1 MKENY
6 DESLIWARDVQ
17 LLLDRVEDMSLS
29 GPEISENDMM
39 WWTL

>member
-39 WWTL
+39 